1 MKKQLIYAV
10 IYLVLG
16 LAAML
21 ITSILVK
28 VIRKE
33 KE

>member
-28 VIRKE
+28 VIRKV
-33 KE
+33 K

>member
-16 LAAML
+16 LSAML
-21 ITSILVK
+21 ITPLLVK
-28 VIRKE
+28 VIRIE